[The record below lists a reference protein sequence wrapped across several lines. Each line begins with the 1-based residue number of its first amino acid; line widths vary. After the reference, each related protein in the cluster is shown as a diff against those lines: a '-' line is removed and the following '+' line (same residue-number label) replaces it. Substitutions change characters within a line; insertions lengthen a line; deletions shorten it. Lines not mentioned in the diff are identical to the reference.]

1 VFICVDIAAQRQLQA
16 AGTAAVIGGEYLSGE
31 EMSEHIDVIS
41 MFKNKTVS
49 PVKFRY
55 AGRTHKVAKIL
66 YPWVTREGNH
76 PVHHFSVL
84 TADDNRF
91 TLSLNTYTMSWVLD
105 TPDANAASQ

>member
-1 VFICVDIAAQRQLQA
+1 MIL
-16 AGTAAVIGGEYLSGE
+16 
-31 EMSEHIDVIS
+31 MSEHIDVIS
-41 MFKNKTVS
+41 MFKNKTVR

-66 YPWVTREGNH
+66 YPWVTREGGY

-84 TADDNRF
+84 TADGNRF

-105 TPDANAASQ
+105 TPDVDAASGE